1 MNASTTFIK
10 NVEAFSLELVRLI
23 GALGIYPVRHP
34 SCRSIAEK
42 VVALAPLDSTGTL
55 TIGVTPI
62 ELVVA
67 GQFISGKSTRLANL
81 LYVRKIVRIFWT
93 KDVRPEDVLVFAQL
107 LSTPKTVGTELRRK
121 LHAEGVYTLDFEP
134 LEIQQIH
141 GKIDETATDVEVN
154 AVQRRRQA
162 WMLLMD
168 QDTPAEHVASVLAT
182 DQFWDEAK
190 TAWSDLGYGDSKG
203 FTAFL
208 LQLGNRFE
216 TAISLIPDQ
225 QRERVLGHLAK
236 IGKTLSPQ
244 DVAHIVARED
254 PEGNSIGQG
263 ITSLVREIDGPRF
276 VDLLA
281 GLAAFGKQGTRR
293 LVEICRAFTPATTSE
308 ELLALVRAKLSSPE
322 DSGFAADVWKTVEAF
337 ILSLTE
343 ERFMDTD
350 YSKSLDDVV
359 DSAARISV
367 EEQIPEL
374 REDPAGHLDH
384 VILALAGTDDDF
396 WQKKLLHRLETHMER
411 LDVSRVFGFARL
423 IDNVV
428 SELLDT
434 EPTLVR
440 TLFRMGLASVSKP
453 TVEERQALFEFSLR
467 HEHVLLHYALK
478 VLSEE
483 KQISVRHFLVDLLSH
498 FSAAATP
505 VFISKAR
512 NSSWHLTRNLVIVLG
527 QQGFPQAVPALKTLS
542 KHPHLNVRKEALKA
556 LKTIESRRELEDRVP

>member
-1 MNASTTFIK
+1 MNASTTFIR

-67 GQFISGKSTRLANL
+67 GQFIGGKSTRLANL

-121 LHAEGVYTLDFEP
+121 LHAEGVYSLDFEP

-190 TAWSDLGYGDSKG
+190 TAWSDLGYGDSEG

-308 ELLALVRAKLSSPE
+308 ELLPLVRAKLSSPE

-359 DSAARISV
+359 DSAPRVSV

-411 LDVSRVFGFARL
+411 LDVSLVFGFARL
-423 IDNVV
+423 IDDVV

>member
-1 MNASTTFIK
+1 MNASTAFIRS
-10 NVEAFSLELVRLI
+10 VEAFSLELVRLI

-121 LHAEGVYTLDFEP
+121 LHAEGVYSLDFEP

-154 AVQRRRQA
+154 VVQRRRQA

-190 TAWSDLGYGDSKG
+190 TAWSDLGYGDSEG

-359 DSAARISV
+359 DSAPRVSV

-440 TLFRMGLASVSKP
+440 TVFRMGLASVSKP

-467 HEHVLLHYALK
+467 HEHVLVHYALK

-556 LKTIESRRELEDRVP
+556 LKTIERRREA

>member
-1 MNASTTFIK
+1 MNASTAFIR
-10 NVEAFSLELVRLI
+10 NVEAFSLEVVRLI
-23 GALGIYPVRHP
+23 GALGIYPVQHP
-34 SCRSIAEK
+34 FCRSIAEN

-67 GQFISGKSTRLANL
+67 GQFMGGKSARLANL
-81 LYVRKIVRIFWT
+81 LYVRKIGRIFWT
-93 KDVRPEDVLVFAQL
+93 KDVRLEDLLVFAKL
-107 LSTPKTVGTELRRK
+107 LSTPKNVGMELRRK
-121 LHAEGVYTLDFEP
+121 LHAEEVYTLDFEP

-225 QRERVLGHLAK
+225 QRERVLGHLAE

-281 GLAAFGKQGTRR
+281 GLAASGNQGTRR
-293 LVEICRAFTPATTSE
+293 LVEIYRAFAPAATSE

-322 DSGFAADVWKTVEAF
+322 DSGFAADVWRTVEAF

-343 ERFMDTD
+343 EPFMDPD
-350 YSKSLDDVV
+350 YLKSLDDVV

-374 REDPAGHLDH
+374 LEDPAGHLDH
-384 VILALAGTDDDF
+384 IILALAGTDEDF
-396 WQKKLLHRLETHMER
+396 WQKKLLQRLETHMER

-453 TVEERQALFEFSLR
+453 TDEERQALFEFSLR

-478 VLSEE
+478 VLSEA
-483 KQISVRHFLVDLLSH
+483 KQISVRYFLVDLLSH

-556 LKTIESRRELEDRVP
+556 LKTIERRREA

>member
-1 MNASTTFIK
+1 MNASTTFIR

-67 GQFISGKSTRLANL
+67 GQFIGGKSIRLANL

-141 GKIDETATDVEVN
+141 GRIDETTTDVEVN
-154 AVQRRRQA
+154 PVQRRRQA

-168 QDTPAEHVASVLAT
+168 QDSPAEHVASVLAT

-190 TAWSDLGYGDSKG
+190 TAWSDLGYGDSEG

-276 VDLLA
+276 VDFLA
-281 GLAAFGKQGTRR
+281 GLAAFGNQGTRR
-293 LVEICRAFTPATTSE
+293 LVEIYRAFAPATTSE

-322 DSGFAADVWKTVEAF
+322 DSGFAADIWRTVEAL

-343 ERFMDTD
+343 EPFMDTD

-423 IDNVV
+423 IDDVV

-478 VLSEE
+478 ALSEE

>member
-1 MNASTTFIK
+1 MNASTTLIK
-10 NVEAFSLELVRLI
+10 NLEPFSLELVRLI
-23 GALGIYPVRHP
+23 RALGIYPMQHP
-34 SCRSIAEK
+34 SVRSSAEK
-42 VVALAPLDSTGTL
+42 VVALAPLDSTGTF

-62 ELVVA
+62 ELIVA
-67 GQFISGKSTRLANL
+67 GQFISGKSARLASL
-81 LYVRKIVRIFWT
+81 LYVRKILRIFWT
-93 KDVRPEDVLVFAQL
+93 KDVRPEDVLVFARL
-107 LSTPKTVGTELRRK
+107 LSTPKIEGAELRRK

-141 GKIDETATDVEVN
+141 GKIDETTTDVEVN

-168 QDTPAEHVASVLAT
+168 QDTPAEQVASVLAT

-190 TAWSDLGYGDSKG
+190 TAWSDLGYGDSEG

-244 DVAHIVARED
+244 DLAHIVARED
-254 PEGNSIGQG
+254 PGENSIGQG
-263 ITSLVREIDGPRF
+263 ITSLVRDIDGPRC

-281 GLAAFGKQGTRR
+281 DLAAFGNQGTRR
-293 LVEICRAFTPATTSE
+293 LVEIYRAFAPATTSE
-308 ELLALVRAKLSSPE
+308 ELLTLVRARLSSPE
-322 DSGFAADVWKTVEAF
+322 DSGFAADVWRTVEAF

-343 ERFMDTD
+343 EPFMDSD
-350 YSKSLDDVV
+350 YSKSLDEVA
-359 DSAARISV
+359 DSAARISA
-367 EEQIPEL
+367 EEDIPEL
-374 REDPAGHLDH
+374 WEDPAGHLDH
-384 VILALAGTDDDF
+384 VILALTGSGDDS
-396 WQKKLLHRLETHMER
+396 WKKKLLERLETHLER
-411 LDVSRVFGFARL
+411 RDVSRVFGLARL
-423 IDNVV
+423 IDDVV
-428 SELLDT
+428 PELIDSEL
-434 EPTLVR
+434 TLVR

-453 TVEERQALFEFSLR
+453 NVEERQALFEFSLR
-467 HEHVLLHYALK
+467 HERVLLHYSLK
-478 VLSEE
+478 ALSEE
-483 KQISVRHFLVDLLSH
+483 KQIPVRHFLVDLLSH

-512 NSSWHLTRNLVIVLG
+512 NSSWHLARNLVIVLG

-556 LKTIESRRELEDRVP
+556 LKTIERRGELENHGP

>member
-1 MNASTTFIK
+1 MNPSTTFIR

-23 GALGIYPVRHP
+23 GVLGIYPVRHP

-359 DSAARISV
+359 DSAPRVSV

>member
-1 MNASTTFIK
+1 MNASTAFIR

-23 GALGIYPVRHP
+23 GALGIYPLRHP
-34 SCRSIAEK
+34 SCRSIAEN

-93 KDVRPEDVLVFAQL
+93 KDVRPEDLLVFAKL
-107 LSTPKTVGTELRRK
+107 LSTPKTVGTELRKK
-121 LHAEGVYTLDFEP
+121 LHSEGVYTLDFEP

-281 GLAAFGKQGTRR
+281 GLAASGDQGTRR
-293 LVEICRAFTPATTSE
+293 LVEIYRAFAPAATSE

-322 DSGFAADVWKTVEAF
+322 DSGFAADVWRTVEAF

-343 ERFMDTD
+343 EPFMDPD
-350 YSKSLDDVV
+350 YLKSLDDVV

-367 EEQIPEL
+367 EDQIPEL
-374 REDPAGHLDH
+374 LEDPAGHLDH
-384 VILALAGTDDDF
+384 IILALAGTDDDF
-396 WQKKLLHRLETHMER
+396 WQKKLLQRLETHMER

-478 VLSEE
+478 VLSEA
-483 KQISVRHFLVDLLSH
+483 KQISVRYFLVDLLSH

-556 LKTIESRRELEDRVP
+556 LKTIERRREA

>member
-34 SCRSIAEK
+34 SCRSIAEN

-81 LYVRKIVRIFWT
+81 LYVRKIIRIFWM

-154 AVQRRRQA
+154 TVQRRRQA

-168 QDTPAEHVASVLAT
+168 QDTPAEYVASVLAT

-190 TAWSDLGYGDSKG
+190 TAWSDLGYGDSEG

-216 TAISLIPDQ
+216 TAISLIPNQ

-423 IDNVV
+423 IDDVV

>member
-81 LYVRKIVRIFWT
+81 LYVRKIIRIFWM

>member
-1 MNASTTFIK
+1 MNASTTFIR

-23 GALGIYPVRHP
+23 RAQGIYRVRHP
-34 SCRSIAEK
+34 SSRSIAEK

-81 LYVRKIVRIFWT
+81 LCVRKIVRIFWT
-93 KDVRPEDVLVFAQL
+93 KDVRPEELLVFAKL
-107 LSTPKTVGTELRRK
+107 LSNPKTVGMELRKK

-154 AVQRRRQA
+154 AAQRRRQA

-281 GLAAFGKQGTRR
+281 GLAASGNQGTRR
-293 LVEICRAFTPATTSE
+293 LVEIYRAFAPAATSE

-322 DSGFAADVWKTVEAF
+322 DSGFAADVWRTVEAF

-343 ERFMDTD
+343 EPFMDPD
-350 YSKSLDDVV
+350 YLKSLDDVV

-374 REDPAGHLDH
+374 LEDPAGHLDH
-384 VILALAGTDDDF
+384 IILALAGTDDDF
-396 WQKKLLHRLETHMER
+396 WQKKLLQRLETHMER

-434 EPTLVR
+434 DPTLVR

-478 VLSEE
+478 VLSEA
-483 KQISVRHFLVDLLSH
+483 KQITVRYFLVDLLSH

-556 LKTIESRRELEDRVP
+556 LKTIERRRELEDRGP

>member
-1 MNASTTFIK
+1 MNASTPFIR

-23 GALGIYPVRHP
+23 GAVGIYSAQHP
-34 SCRSIAEK
+34 SARSIAEK

-55 TIGVTPI
+55 TIGVMPV

-67 GQFISGKSTRLANL
+67 GQFIGGKSARLAKL
-81 LYVRKIVRIFWT
+81 LYVRKILRIIWT
-93 KDVRPEDVLVFAQL
+93 KEVRLEDVLVFAQL
-107 LSTPKTVGTELRRK
+107 LSTPKTAATELRRK

-141 GKIDETATDVEVN
+141 GEIDETATDIEVN

-168 QDTPAEHVASVLAT
+168 QDTPAEYVASVLVT

-203 FTAFL
+203 FTAL
-208 LQLGNRFE
+208 VLQLGNRFE
-216 TAISLIPDQ
+216 TALSLIPDQ
-225 QRERVLGHLAK
+225 QRERVLSHLSK
-236 IGKTLSPQ
+236 IGKTLSPK
-244 DVAHIVARED
+244 DVAHIVAQED
-254 PEGNSIGQG
+254 PAGNSIGQG

-281 GLAAFGKQGTRR
+281 GLVASSNQGTRR
-293 LVEICRAFTPATTSE
+293 LVEICRAFAPATTSE
-308 ELLALVRAKLSSPE
+308 ELLALVRAKLSSPV
-322 DSGFAADVWKTVEAF
+322 DSGFAADVWRTVEAF

-343 ERFMDTD
+343 EPFMDAG

-359 DSAARISV
+359 GLAARISI
-367 EEQIPEL
+367 EEQISEL

-396 WQKKLLHRLETHMER
+396 WKKKLLSRLETYMER
-411 LDVSRVFGFARL
+411 PDVSRVFGFVRL
-423 IDNVV
+423 IDDVV

-453 TVEERQALFEFSLR
+453 IVEQRQALFEFSLR
-467 HEHVLLHYALK
+467 HQHVLLHYALK
-478 VLSEE
+478 ALSEE
-483 KQISVRHFLVDLLSH
+483 KQISVRHFLVDLLSR

-512 NSSWHLTRNLVIVLG
+512 NSSWHLTRNLAIVLG
-527 QQGFPQAVPALKTLS
+527 QQGFPQAVPALKTLLE
-542 KHPHLNVRKEALKA
+542 HPHPNVRKEALKA
-556 LKTIESRRELEDRVP
+556 LKTIDRRRELEGPVP

>member
-1 MNASTTFIK
+1 MNASTTFIR

-154 AVQRRRQA
+154 TVQRRRQA

-190 TAWSDLGYGDSKG
+190 TAWSDLGYGDSEG

-276 VDLLA
+276 VDFLA
-281 GLAAFGKQGTRR
+281 GLAAFGNQGTRR
-293 LVEICRAFTPATTSE
+293 LVEIYRAFAPATTSE

-322 DSGFAADVWKTVEAF
+322 DSGFAADVWRTVEAL

-343 ERFMDTD
+343 EPFMDTD

-423 IDNVV
+423 IDDVV

-467 HEHVLLHYALK
+467 HEHVLLYYALK
-478 VLSEE
+478 ALSEE

>member
-527 QQGFPQAVPALKTLS
+527 QQGFPQAVPTLKTLS

>member
-1 MNASTTFIK
+1 MNASTTFIR

-34 SCRSIAEK
+34 SSRSIAEK

-67 GQFISGKSTRLANL
+67 GQFIGGKSTRLANL

-121 LHAEGVYTLDFEP
+121 LHAEGVYSLDFEP

-190 TAWSDLGYGDSKG
+190 TAWSDLGYGDSEG

-308 ELLALVRAKLSSPE
+308 ELLPLVRAKLSSPE

-359 DSAARISV
+359 DSAPRVSV

-423 IDNVV
+423 IDDVV

>member
-1 MNASTTFIK
+1 MNASATFIR

-154 AVQRRRQA
+154 TVQRRRQA

-190 TAWSDLGYGDSKG
+190 TAWSDLGYGDSEG

-276 VDLLA
+276 VDFLA
-281 GLAAFGKQGTRR
+281 GLAAFGNQGTRR
-293 LVEICRAFTPATTSE
+293 LVEIYRAFAPATTSE

-322 DSGFAADVWKTVEAF
+322 DSGFAADVWRTVEAF

-343 ERFMDTD
+343 EPFMDTD

-374 REDPAGHLDH
+374 QEDPAGHLDH

-423 IDNVV
+423 IDDVV

-467 HEHVLLHYALK
+467 HEHVLLYYALK
-478 VLSEE
+478 ALSEE

-556 LKTIESRRELEDRVP
+556 LKTIDRRRELEDRVP